1 MSNPW
6 RSLPLDDYEGHM
18 KSPEVGQ
25 LVVLADLFAEVLAT
39 RRPNS
44 VAVLGVAGGNGLDR
58 IDGEITKRVV
68 GIDLNPVYLDV
79 VRRRYSNLRGL
90 ELHCIDLA
98 EQAANVEPVDLV
110 HAALVF
116 EHAGVDR
123 CLDNALSLVA
133 TGGALSVVLQLPADA
148 APQVGTS
155 AYPSMQSLKS
165 HFSLID
171 PTWLRQ
177 TLEVRKFQMAYDAK
191 RALPAGKA
199 FWMGIFSP
207 KLDGGVLLPAT
218 K

>member
-6 RSLPLDDYEGHM
+6 LRLPLDDYEGHM

-25 LVVLADLFAEVLAT
+25 LEVLAELFAEVLSM

-58 IDGEITKRVV
+58 IDSEITERVV
-68 GIDLNPVYLDV
+68 GIDLNPIYLEA
-79 VRRRYSNLRGL
+79 VRRRYFSLPGL
-90 ELHCIDLA
+90 ELHCTDLA
-98 EQAANVEPVDLV
+98 QQVANLEPVDLV

-123 CLDNALSLVA
+123 CLDSALSLVA
-133 TGGALSVVLQLPADA
+133 NGGALSVVLQLPAEA
-148 APQVGTS
+148 AQVGTP
-155 AYPSMQSLKS
+155 AFLSMQSLKS

-171 PTWLRQ
+171 AVWLRQ
-177 TLEVRKFQMAYDAK
+177 TLQARQFQLIYDAK

-199 FWMGIFSP
+199 FWLGIFRRE
-207 KLDGGVLLPAT
+207 
-218 K
+218 